1 MPNSMPMGGMSD
13 RCVLAWLQA
22 NKDTTKLGIG
32 QEWIINSLRGVY
44 VEHGLSIL
52 TYLHE
57 CTDLSGIEYAGE
69 LVFQLLFEEEGT
81 YHALVVGLVFVRVL
95 ESFNLTYRLRTLY
108 FGELYQQFLDLF
120 CSPSLRSLQPRS
132 FHTLLVYSFGMT
144 ERATYGMQPFI
155 ERSGS
160 HLYAALF
167 VFSVFMVTIIL
178 NMFTTIVIDAF
189 AAEGDPEKFSR
200 MYQENRRRS
209 VLGSL

>member
-120 CSPSLRSLQPRS
+120 CSPSFRSLQPRS

-178 NMFTTIVIDAF
+178 RLGG
-189 AAEGDPEKFSR
+189 AEGSVSLASR
-200 MYQENRRRS
+200 SRAVVS
-209 VLGSL
+209 VQAGLF